1 MSKPTIGFL
10 TYDWSFG
17 LNPIQPNGCAWY
29 RCYLPMV
36 ELKNKKYESG
46 MGMPGFN
53 KEHGFGILIPD
64 NRAIHGWDV
73 VVLKLIMLERMI
85 DMVDQS
91 MKMGQKIIVDLD
103 DHMEGLEKS
112 NMAYHMTSPEKNA
125 KNNREHYF
133 KIIEK
138 ATALTT
144 STPFLKEF
152 YEKKYPNKP
161 VYLVRNGIDINRW
174 KIRKDHSG
182 YLPTFGWVGATPWRS
197 GDLEILDPYFGKFL
211 EEKKCR
217 FHHSGSIKNAPT
229 VDKKINI
236 NKNIFTHE
244 PMKPIYSYPE
254 MFRKIDIG
262 IVPLT
267 DVDFNRAKSFI
278 KGLEYAAAGI
288 PFISSPSPEYSYLA
302 DKGVGRIAST
312 PEEWLSHAEDLLNP
326 KTRKQEREKNREL
339 VKENFS
345 MEKRGKDWEEVFDQI
360 IAL

>member
-17 LNPIQPNGCAWY
+17 LKPVQPNGCAWY
-29 RCYLPMV
+29 RCYLPMN
-36 ELKNKKYESG
+36 ELKKGKYESA
-46 MGMPGFN
+46 MGIPGFN
-53 KEHGFGILIPD
+53 KDHGFGILIPD
-64 NRAIHGWDV
+64 NKAIHGWDI
-73 VVLKLIMLERMI
+73 VVLKLIMLERMVS
-85 DMVDQS
+85 MVDDAI
-91 MKMGQKIIVDLD
+91 KLGQKVVVDLD

-112 NMAYHMTSPEKNA
+112 NMAYHMTSPQKNA

-211 EEKKCR
+211 EENNCR

-312 PEEWLSHAEDLLNP
+312 AEEWISHAEDLLNP